1 MDPDPEPGGP
11 KQTDP
16 DPQHCLMVYL
26 GIAHLTVF
34 VHQGVENPKAA
45 LAELKEFLPTCE
57 ILYPPHTLSQEGD
70 DRNQT

>member
-1 MDPDPEPGGP
+1 V
-11 KQTDP
+11 K
-16 DPQHCLMVYL
+16 
-26 GIAHLTVF
+26 
-34 VHQGVENPKAA
+34 NPKAA

>member
-1 MDPDPEPGGP
+1 
-11 KQTDP
+11 
-16 DPQHCLMVYL
+16 MVYL
-26 GIAHLTVF
+26 SIAHLIVF